1 VIPAD
6 KALSAP
12 RHFPLRCALAYGA
25 AVAVNGVILPY
36 FPVWLQ
42 HLAFSSFE
50 IGAILAAQMI
60 LRVLAAPLAGL
71 IADRLPE
78 RGAMLV
84 WSAGL
89 SLITA
94 IALFVTQSFWAVLL
108 VFGLQAA
115 LFAPYP
121 TIVESIAV
129 TGVRRWGFQ
138 YGMMRVWGSIGFVA
152 ATLAAGHWVG
162 IAGGDAVLPAL
173 VIAFLVTIAG
183 AVAAPRLGKSGATP
197 ALARG
202 PDAGRRARFDLHML
216 MFGAS
221 LIQAS
226 HGMFYAFG
234 TLHWQQMGFSSG
246 AIGVLWSAGVLAE
259 ILVFFSAGWI
269 ARRLSPWTLMRI
281 GCAVAIAR
289 WAIFPLSL
297 GLVGYLVLQIAHA
310 FTFAFVHLGL
320 QYRLVESVREEQESS
335 VQGAY
340 VFYNGALLGLSTLLS
355 GLLYRQFGSLGFLG
369 MSFIAIAGLL
379 TIALAARLQPHRA
392 AAGG

>member
-1 VIPAD
+1 MIPAD

-12 RHFPLRCALAYGA
+12 RNFQLRCALAYGA

-60 LRVLAAPLAGL
+60 LRVMAAPLAGI
-71 IADRLPE
+71 IADRMPE

-94 IALFVTQSFWAVLL
+94 VALFVTHSFWAVLL

-115 LFAPYP
+115 LFAPYS

-152 ATLAAGHWVG
+152 ATLAAGHSVG

-173 VIAFLVTIAG
+173 VIAFVLTVAG
-183 AVAAPRLGKSGATP
+183 AAAAPRLGKAGAVP
-197 ALARG
+197 ALGRG
-202 PDAGRRARFDLHML
+202 PDSGHRARLDLHML

-246 AIGVLWSAGVLAE
+246 AIGILWSAGVLAE
-259 ILVFFSAGWI
+259 ILVFFCAGWI
-269 ARRLSPWTLMRI
+269 AKRLSPWTLMRL
-281 GCAVAIAR
+281 GCAVAIVR
-289 WAIFPLSL
+289 WAVFPLSL
-297 GLVGYLVLQIAHA
+297 GFIGYLVLQLVHA

-340 VFYNGALLGLSTLLS
+340 VFYNGGLLGLSTLLS
-355 GLLYRQFGSLGFLG
+355 GLLYRQFGAPGFLG
-369 MSFIAIAGLL
+369 MSVIAIAGLMA
-379 TIALAARLQPHRA
+379 IAFAARLQPHRA